1 MLKLTRYINWLFN
14 APCAQMTAI
23 SRVRSWS
30 FFFCKMKADEWKGD
44 ENGRMVVTSRVS
56 RVKIRLMVKKNYLI
70 WLTCQ
75 ARTENDRNSNLRKFA
90 DDKKIQVCILAQSL
104 SMIAMNTSVLR
115 ANLLG
120 NDRRRELCF
129 DLQWLSALLHLMLP
143 KSVQQ
148 YHLNSINLLTFRKM

>member
-1 MLKLTRYINWLFN
+1 
-14 APCAQMTAI
+14 
-23 SRVRSWS
+23 
-30 FFFCKMKADEWKGD
+30 
-44 ENGRMVVTSRVS
+44 MVVTSRVS

-75 ARTENDRNSNLRKFA
+75 ARTENDRNSNLTKFA
-90 DDKKIQVCILAQSL
+90 DDKKNTGVYLSLAQSL

-129 DLQWLSALLHLMLP
+129 DLQ
-143 KSVQQ
+143 
-148 YHLNSINLLTFRKM
+148 

>member
-1 MLKLTRYINWLFN
+1 
-14 APCAQMTAI
+14 
-23 SRVRSWS
+23 
-30 FFFCKMKADEWKGD
+30 MKADEWKGD

-129 DLQWLSALLHLMLP
+129 DLQWLSALLHLVLP

>member
-1 MLKLTRYINWLFN
+1 
-14 APCAQMTAI
+14 
-23 SRVRSWS
+23 
-30 FFFCKMKADEWKGD
+30 MKGGRKWAHGGNFSGFQG
-44 ENGRMVVTSRVS
+44 ENPPYG
-56 RVKIRLMVKKNYLI
+56 KKNYLI

-75 ARTENDRNSNLRKFA
+75 ARTENDRNSNLTKFA

-104 SMIAMNTSVLR
+104 SMIAMSTSVLR

-120 NDRRRELCF
+120 NDRRLELCF
-129 DLQWLSALLHLMLP
+129 VLQWLSALLHLVLP